1 MILELLE
8 GKSEYTLSEEVMEV
22 KDIYRRT
29 TGVSSGTGN
38 DIDACRRH
46 INTYL
51 LGSTRNGGLIK
62 F

>member
-8 GKSEYTLSEEVMEV
+8 GKSEYTCIEEVMEV

-29 TGVSSGTGN
+29 TGASSGTGN
-38 DIDACRRH
+38 DIDPGGL
-46 INTYL
+46 NTYL
-51 LGSTRNGGLIK
+51 LGSTRNGGLSAK